1 MEKKKIIT
9 IASIAGAA
17 GIAGAIGLALKLKPS
32 MPKGA
37 EPVQP
42 FDITRFLGKW
52 YEIARL
58 DYRYEHD
65 LKHVTAEYSLNKDGS
80 IKVNN
85 QGLNAKTGEWEQS
98 VGKARFASSP
108 RNKGALKVSFFG
120 PFYSGYNVIGLDEE
134 YQYALIAGDSLKNLW
149 LLSRDIQIPEPIKQ
163 NYLAI
168 AESLGYDTEKL
179 VWVEQQKMD

>member
-1 MEKKKIIT
+1 MERKKIIT

-17 GIAGAIGLALKLKPS
+17 GIASAIGLMLKTKPS

-37 EPVQP
+37 RPVQP

-58 DYRYEHD
+58 DYRYERN

-85 QGLNAKTGEWEQS
+85 QGLNYKTGKWEQS
-98 VGKARFASSP
+98 VGKAKFACSP
-108 RNKGALKVSFFG
+108 RDKGALKVSFFG
-120 PFYSGYNVIGLDEE
+120 PFYSGYNVIGLDED
-134 YQYALIAGDSLKNLW
+134 YQYALIAGDSLNNLW
-149 LLSRDIQIPEPIKQ
+149 LLSRDIQIPGTVQQ
-163 NYLAI
+163 NYLDL

-179 VWVEQQKMD
+179 VWVEQERTV